1 MVFPGEREAGLL
13 TTFAPV
19 LMTGRGIEGGS
30 TMDAATT
37 AECRREGG
45 GSPDRWR
52 SAPAWM
58 NPRALWSRMRA
69 AMLTS
74 RDRAARR

>member
-1 MVFPGEREAGLL
+1 MAVPGEREAGLL

-37 AECRREGG
+37 AERRREGG
-45 GSPDRWR
+45 GSPNRWR
-52 SAPAWM
+52 SPPGWM
-58 NPRALWSRMRA
+58 RPRALWSRTRA
-69 AMLTS
+69 AMLTCLG
-74 RDRAARR
+74 RGGRR